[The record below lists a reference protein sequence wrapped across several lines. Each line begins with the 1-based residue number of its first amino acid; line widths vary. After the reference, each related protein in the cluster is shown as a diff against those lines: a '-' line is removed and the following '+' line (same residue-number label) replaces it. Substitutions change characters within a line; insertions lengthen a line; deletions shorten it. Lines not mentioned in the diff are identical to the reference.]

1 MKTRMIRSVFTWLG
15 VLSVLVVT
23 TSLAR
28 ASDRPD
34 DETISFWVTEALRD
48 DPRIDAADVRV
59 AADEGIVTLSGT
71 VKDIAAKRLASL
83 EAQKIDGV
91 RGIIDALV
99 VEPVKRSDGD
109 IQDDVL
115 RRFEND
121 SLLRNASE
129 VKIAVKN
136 GIVSLLGQAH
146 SLAELEEASLVAGEV
161 AGVRAIDAEL
171 SIARDEYRP
180 DETVKRDVLIAFE
193 NDVYLSDC
201 PVNVM
206 VDDGKVTLIGA
217 VSSVFEKERAANEAW
232 WTPGVKG
239 VDTKI
244 EVIPIPDNG
253 TRGSAA
259 IPTDAEIQRAV
270 LDVLAKD
277 LRMDSDSVTVSV
289 RNGAVELRGD
299 VPTYYQKQI
308 ALTDGLNVVGVAAV
322 TNLLGVSER
331 GLNDA
336 DILDAVQL
344 SFDSDY
350 ALRGQDLGV
359 SVHDGVAVLA
369 GEVSSFWLK
378 AHAREAA
385 ARAAG
390 VRDIVDN
397 ISLAREDSLT
407 DTVIKTRIVDR
418 LAHNAVTKTV
428 ANRVGVTVER
438 GKATLMGEVDS
449 WSERH
454 AAERVAFV
462 TDGVWAV
469 DSRIHVKGAD
479 SNGEARVY
487 QWPEAYRPDVQ
498 YPDYTYGL
506 FGPKD

>member
-1 MKTRMIRSVFTWLG
+1 MKTRMIRSAFTWLG
-15 VLSVLVVT
+15 VLSVLVIT
-23 TSLAR
+23 ASLAR

-71 VKDIAAKRLASL
+71 VKDITARRLASL

-91 RGIIDALV
+91 RGIIDAMV
-99 VEPVKRSDGD
+99 VEPVQRSDGA
-109 IQDDVL
+109 IQDDIL
-115 RRFEND
+115 RRFEGD
-121 SLLRNASE
+121 SLLRGAGE
-129 VKIAVKN
+129 VRIEVED
-136 GIVSLLGQAH
+136 GIVSLLGQVH

-161 AGVRAIDAEL
+161 AGVRAIDTEL

-180 DETVKRDVLIAFE
+180 DETVKRDVLAAFE

-206 VDDGKVTLIGA
+206 VDDGKITLIGA

-239 VDTKI
+239 VNNKI
-244 EVIPIPDNG
+244 EVIPVPDNG

-277 LRMDSDSVTVSV
+277 LRMDLDSVTVSV
-289 RNGAVELRGD
+289 RYGAVELRGD
-299 VPTYYQKQI
+299 VPTYYQKQV
-308 ALTDGLNVVGVAAV
+308 ALTDALNVVGVAAV
-322 TNLLGVSER
+322 TNLLEVSER

-336 DILDAVQL
+336 DILEAVQL

-350 ALRGQDLGV
+350 ALRGQDLDV
-359 SVHDGVAVLA
+359 RVHDGIAVLA
-369 GEVSSFWLK
+369 GEVNSFWLK
-378 AHAREAA
+378 AHAHEAA

-397 ISLAREDSLT
+397 IALVRQDSLT
-407 DTVIKTRIVDR
+407 DAVIKTRIVDR

-428 ANRVGVTVER
+428 ADRIKVTVER
-438 GKATLMGEVDS
+438 GKTTLMGEVDS

-454 AAERVAFV
+454 ATERVAFV
-462 TDGVWAV
+462 TEGVWAV
-469 DSRIHVKGAD
+469 DSRIRVKGAD
-479 SNGEARVY
+479 GSSEARVY
-487 QWPEAYRPDVQ
+487 QWPEEYRRDVR
-498 YPDYTYGL
+498 YPDYAYGL